1 MNVYHY
7 NLGLGYALLNPE
19 TRNWTLD
26 ANVGAGGLTINL
38 DVFTV
43 IGFRLSLVSRA
54 EKSKR
59 LRESRR

>member
-1 MNVYHY
+1 MNVYHS

-43 IGFRLSLVSRA
+43 SGVPVEPGKPGGKI
-54 EKSKR
+54 
-59 LRESRR
+59 